1 MKAGPKLIA
10 EIILSSLPLDA
21 PPEPLDEVV
30 YRVIDN
36 HPEWQCFPDEKAPVW
51 TPTVEKILIGHW
63 ERSLNEVR
71 QPQVSFN
78 SVSSYKI
85 QGACFIEPRDT
96 PEIRDQKGKRIR
108 WRDYYEHLRS
118 LSPENFEI
126 LSVRLLSLLGVPNP
140 YTTPYR
146 GDQGIDF
153 FGKMSIGDLTGHGP
167 LFPIFESKVVVWMV
181 GQAKHYLH
189 SKVATP
195 DIRALVGSAT
205 LGRTRTFSRTGVLPE
220 LKIRSCDPVVMLF
233 FTTGQLSTEGWSL
246 CRDAGIAAM
255 DGEMVATF
263 LADKEVGMA
272 IIEGQRRFDPVS
284 FASWLGG

>member
-1 MKAGPKLIA
+1 MKVGPKLIA
-10 EIILSSLPLDA
+10 DIILSSLPLDA
-21 PPEPLDEVV
+21 SPEPLDDVV

-36 HPEWQCFPDEKAPVW
+36 HPEWQCLPDEKALVW
-51 TPTVEKILIGHW
+51 TPTIEKILIGHW
-63 ERSLNEVR
+63 ERSLKEGR
-71 QPQVSFN
+71 QPKVSFN

-96 PEIRDQKGKRIR
+96 PEIRDQKTKRIR
-108 WRDYYEHLRS
+108 WQDYYENLQS
-118 LSPENFEI
+118 LSPEDFEI
-126 LSVRLLSLLGVPNP
+126 LSSKLLSLLGVPNP

-153 FGKMSIGDLTGHGP
+153 FGKMSIGDLIGHGP

-195 DIRALVGSAT
+195 DIRALVGSAS
-205 LGRTRTFSRTGVLPE
+205 LGRTRTFSKIGVLPE

-233 FTTGQLSTEGWSL
+233 FTTGQISTEGWSL
-246 CRDAGIAAM
+246 CLDAGIAAM

-263 LADKEVGMA
+263 LADKEVGM
-272 IIEGQRRFDPVS
+272 IMIEGQRKYDPLS
-284 FASWLGG
+284 FSTWLGT